1 MTTDAVPAMT
11 TDAIPALVPDFGD
24 TAATGRKLAIICSKG
39 SLDMAYPALVLA
51 NAALGEGVET
61 HLFFTFWGFDMITKS
76 RMADLKFT
84 MLGNTATHLPQGLGG
99 LPGMTA
105 MATHRMRA
113 QLADAGVPEVPEFLE
128 QIVASGGHLWACRMS
143 ADMMGLDTGDL
154 FDGVEAFISASDFIE
169 KTEGAQLLFI

>member
-1 MTTDAVPAMT
+1 MTTDMT
-11 TDAIPALVPDFGD
+11 TIPQVVPDFGD
-24 TAATGRKLAIICSKG
+24 AATEGRKLAIICSKG
-39 SLDMAYPALVLA
+39 NLDMAYPGLILA

-76 RMADLKFT
+76 RTHDLKFT

-105 MATHRMRA
+105 MATHQMKK
-113 QLADAGVPEVPEFLE
+113 QIHDIGVPDVPEFLE

-143 ADMMGLDTGDL
+143 ADMMHLDESDL
-154 FDGVEAFISASDFIE
+154 SEDVEGIISAADFIE